1 MWYVI
6 LGAFAY
12 LVVSTLT
19 GWFLQWRCLQRAGS
33 SAGVALPDWLDNLL
47 ARNRAWWAMQIVF
60 VAAVALGKWGIT
72 LLFIFVS
79 FNALREFATL
89 VPSRRADYRALLWTF
104 FIFLPLQYWLILC
117 DWYGLYT
124 ILIPVYAFLVLPC
137 PTAFCGDTTHFLDR
151 VARVQWG
158 LMLCVYCL
166 SHIPALFMLR
176 LADPAMNMQLV
187 VFLVV
192 VVEGSDVLQYLC
204 GKLCGRH
211 RLAPSVSPSKTVE
224 GLVGGIGLAT
234 LLGGALSFLG
244 PFDFWQGLAIS
255 LVITCMGFC
264 GGFVL
269 SAIKRDHKVKDWG
282 TMIQGHGGMLDRVD
296 SLAFAAPVFFHI
308 IRYFWT

>member
-1 MWYVI
+1 MGGDPAVH
-6 LGAFAY
+6 LC
-12 LVVSTLT
+12 
-19 GWFLQWRCLQRAGS
+19 FLQCAPGIR
-33 SAGVALPDWLDNLL
+33 D
-47 ARNRAWWAMQIVF
+47 AR
-60 VAAVALGKWGIT
+60 
-72 LLFIFVS
+72 
-79 FNALREFATL
+79 
-89 VPSRRADYRALLWTF
+89 PSRRADYRALLWTF

-211 RLAPSVSPSKTVE
+211 RLAPS
-224 GLVGGIGLAT
+224 IGAGRM
-234 LLGGALSFLG
+234 LLGALL
-244 PFDFWQGLAIS
+244 DHAQA
-255 LVITCMGFC
+255 
-264 GGFVL
+264 
-269 SAIKRDHKVKDWG
+269 SA
-282 TMIQGHGGMLDRVD
+282 
-296 SLAFAAPVFFHI
+296 SA
-308 IRYFWT
+308 